1 MPTIKRKLDYKWV
14 IVGACFLLGF
24 FCLGFCSGNRSLYLA
39 AVTEALEIPRSLFS
53 LNDTVRYVTTT
64 LINLFFASILH
75 KLGVRKMVAMGIAC
89 LIAQCVIS
97 ATATNVWGFYLAGI
111 FLGCGLSLC
120 TTTMIS
126 FIIRRWCKENTGRIL
141 GFVLAANGI
150 GGAAATQVVS
160 PLIYQEGNPFG
171 YRNAYFLM
179 AGILVLIGLVVVPL
193 LREKPDDRAPVKA
206 PEKKSPKNRDWA
218 GPEWETVKKTPYFY
232 LAAGCIFLTGMC
244 LQGLVGINA
253 AHMKDTGIDPTFVA
267 LVVSIHSL
275 VLAGTKFLAGLSYDK
290 CGMRVTMTICHVAA
304 LAATFL
310 LSMVG
315 VSAMGRSSA
324 VGYAVISA
332 MAMPLETVMISLFAA
347 ELFGSRAFP
356 HTMSIF
362 AAVNTAGYAV
372 STPVANWCFDA
383 MGSYVPVILVYCGI
397 MAAVTVAF
405 QIVLSTTHRDRK
417 KYLA

>member
-1 MPTIKRKLDYKWV
+1 MLTVKKKLDYKWV
-14 IVGACFLLGF
+14 IAFACFLLGF
-24 FCLGFCSGNRSLYLA
+24 FCLGFCSGNRSLYLS
-39 AVTEALEIPRSLFS
+39 AVTEALDIPRSLFS
-53 LNDTVRYVTTT
+53 LNDTIRYVTTT
-64 LINLFFASILH
+64 LINLFFATILH
-75 KLGVRKMVAMGIAC
+75 KLGVRKMVAMGILC

-126 FIIRRWCKENTGRIL
+126 FVIRRWHPQNTGRVL
-141 GFVLAANGI
+141 GFVLAANGV

-160 PLIYQEGNPFG
+160 PIIYQEGNPFG
-171 YRNAYFLM
+171 YRNSYLLM
-179 AGILVLIGLVVVPL
+179 AGILVVVGLIVVPM
-193 LREKPDDRAPVKA
+193 LREKPDESGPLKT

-218 GPEWETVKKTPYFY
+218 GPEWETVRKTPYFY

-253 AHMKDTGIDPTFVA
+253 AHMRDTGIDPAFVA
-267 LVVSIHSL
+267 MVLSIHSL
-275 VLAGTKFLAGLSYDK
+275 VLAGTKFLTGLSYDK
-290 CGMRVTMTICHVAA
+290 CGMRVTMTICHTAA

-315 VSAMGRSSA
+315 VTALGRGSA
-324 VGYAVISA
+324 VSYGAVSA
-332 MAMPLETVMISLFAA
+332 LAMPLETVMISLFAS

-372 STPVANWCFDA
+372 STPVANWCFDSF
-383 MGSYVPVILVYCGI
+383 GSYVPVILIYCGI
-397 MAAVTVAF
+397 MALVMVTF
-405 QIVLSTTHRDRK
+405 QLVLTAAHRDRK